1 MLERDG
7 YQERRIDFE
16 VREIG
21 NEYLGYS
28 LARKARD

>member
-1 MLERDG
+1 MFKRDG
-7 YQERRIDFE
+7 YEERRIEFE

-21 NEYLGYS
+21 NEYLCYS